1 MIKIRPKSAALG
13 ALCLVMVAPIVVRA
27 QPKAAASKNVSIS
40 APAYRAQLQ
49 KALDDLKTSPPAAA
63 GKIIGKLDAKYDVR
77 RADGQ
82 IQSVSGNFWS
92 KFGVNLGPTSKTT
105 PTQARRAR
113 QALQLQIRAL
123 DEWTQTP
130 VYQSADARKIVADLA
145 ASGQIRVGPLWWQK
159 AISDAWAAVQRAWKR
174 FIDWLISLFPTPT
187 PLQNTAAPSDKW
199 LWALFYLVVAAILA
213 FLLYFA
219 LRAFGWNWFGGKWG
233 RARFKNTGE
242 LENEDAALLQLPPD
256 ELLSRAARYAAQG
269 NFREALRH
277 RYLSLLLDL
286 DARGVWRYDARR
298 TNWEHIAALNR
309 SENGRDLVAPLAD
322 LTKRFDRVRYGGA
335 ACDDD
340 GWRRFDGDARDF
352 ETRALPSQK
361 TPAREVEMAR

>member
-1 MIKIRPKSAALG
+1 VIETRLKIG
-13 ALCLVMVAPIVVRA
+13 ALCFALLVPQLASA
-27 QPKAAASKNVSIS
+27 QPKAAPSKTTAIA
-40 APAYRAQLQ
+40 APTYRAQLQ
-49 KALDDLKTSPPAAA
+49 KALDDLQTSPPAMA

-92 KFGVNLGPTSKTT
+92 KFGANLGSSAKTT

-130 VYQSADARKIVADLA
+130 LYQSADARKIVADLA

-159 AISDAWAAVQRAWKR
+159 AISDAWSAVQRAWKS
-174 FIDWLISLFPTPT
+174 FIDWLISLFPKPT
-187 PLQNTAAPSDKW
+187 PLRNTAAPSDKW

-213 FLLYFA
+213 FLLFFA
-219 LRAFGWNWFGGKWG
+219 LRAFGGSWLGAKWG
-233 RARFKNTGE
+233 RARFKNAGE

-309 SENGRDLVAPLAD
+309 SEKGRELVAPLAD

-335 ACDDD
+335 ACDDQS
-340 GWRRFDGDARDF
+340 WRRFDGDARDF
-352 ETRALPSQK
+352 ETRAVPAQK
-361 TPAREVEMAR
+361 ALAREVEMAR